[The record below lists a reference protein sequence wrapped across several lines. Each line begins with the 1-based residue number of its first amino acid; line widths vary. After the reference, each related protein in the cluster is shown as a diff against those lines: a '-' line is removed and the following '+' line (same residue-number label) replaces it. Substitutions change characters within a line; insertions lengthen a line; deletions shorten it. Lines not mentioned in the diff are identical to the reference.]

1 VKKLLPL
8 ILAILGSAAGAG
20 AGYFLRPASGAAAS
34 ESHAPAM
41 AAQEHTPEVTEPAV
55 ATDHAEAEPA
65 AAETQHAADAAEGE
79 HAENQPEYVKLN
91 NQFVVPVVENGSVVA
106 MVILSLSL
114 EVAPGATEAVY
125 AREPKLRDVFLQVL
139 FDHANSGG
147 FRGTFTDGANL
158 VVLRQALLEIARR
171 TLGEIVTDVLI
182 VDIARQDT

>member
-1 VKKLLPL
+1 MKKLLPV
-8 ILAILGSAAGAG
+8 ILALLGSAAGAG
-20 AGYFLRPASGAAAS
+20 AGFMLRPATDAATS
-34 ESHAPAM
+34 DSHAPA
-41 AAQEHTPEVTEPAV
+41 AADAEHGAAPTDTE
-55 ATDHAEAEPA
+55 
-65 AAETQHAADAAEGE
+65 HAADAKPAADAEHAADGEHATEGE
-79 HAENQPEYVKLN
+79 HAENGPEYVKLN
-91 NQFVVPVVENGSVVA
+91 NQFVVPVVENGNVTA

-114 EVAPGATEAVY
+114 EVSPGSTEAVY

-158 VVLRQALLEIARR
+158 VVLRTALLEIARR